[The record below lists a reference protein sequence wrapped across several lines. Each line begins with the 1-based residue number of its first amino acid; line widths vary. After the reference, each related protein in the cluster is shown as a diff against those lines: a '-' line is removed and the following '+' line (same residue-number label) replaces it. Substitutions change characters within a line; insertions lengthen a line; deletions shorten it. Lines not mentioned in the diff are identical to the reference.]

1 MPPAPSRATI
11 RNGPTCRGSSACS
24 GSNASIYH
32 PRASPTPRILV
43 LHPKCTPGSGTRSAD
58 NNSRAN
64 AAPRRIHVGHTP
76 GRSHNAM
83 PTPPA
88 YDLSAGNASQLR
100 RLARCA
106 GRAARDRATP
116 RQCTKTSS
124 IQNSAG
130 GTAQPPVRG
139 ERVGGGE
146 ILAPGQDVWLTCAA
160 PSLISPV
167 RRARRPPG
175 SESPKGVR
183 PARLRRP
190 VEPICF
196 DLTDAGPPQAGLL
209 GPGASPLPRA
219 TAGPRSGRR
228 GTTAADELHRPAAR
242 HPSAHAPR
250 RPGRGLPVL
259 RRWHRRVVSRRAAL
273 RPPGTRVPAVAA
285 RAVRRS

>member
-1 MPPAPSRATI
+1 A
-11 RNGPTCRGSSACS
+11 
-24 GSNASIYH
+24 
-32 PRASPTPRILV
+32 
-43 LHPKCTPGSGTRSAD
+43 
-58 NNSRAN
+58 
-64 AAPRRIHVGHTP
+64 
-76 GRSHNAM
+76 
-83 PTPPA
+83 
-88 YDLSAGNASQLR
+88 AGNASQRR

-209 GPGASPLPRA
+209 GTGASPSP
-219 TAGPRSGRR
+219 G
-228 GTTAADELHRPAAR
+228 
-242 HPSAHAPR
+242 R
-250 RPGRGLPVL
+250 RPGRVPVG
-259 RRWHRRVVSRRAAL
+259 AAP
-273 RPPGTRVPAVAA
+273 RPPMSSIDPPLATRPPMLLVAQAVAFPFSAGGIEGSCRGERLFGHRVPASPPWRLGLFGAA
-285 RAVRRS
+285 RRRRWAGRRVAGRLCRTCRRGTGRRPRSGTGARRRRSCGTPQAGRPPAGRTPRGAGRTGGARRRGRRRGRPRRG